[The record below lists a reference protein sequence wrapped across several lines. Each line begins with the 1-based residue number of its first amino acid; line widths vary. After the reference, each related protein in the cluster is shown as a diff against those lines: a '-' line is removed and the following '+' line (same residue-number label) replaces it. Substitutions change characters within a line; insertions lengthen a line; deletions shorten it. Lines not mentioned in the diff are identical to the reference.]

1 MKIRVRAPEE
11 EHTVTVGKVLAGL
24 EAGVPEVLFEV
35 RLARAPNNPLFEYDV
50 TADGKRFLLDNVAS
64 GSSSAPLLNAVVNW
78 DAEPK
83 K

>member
-1 MKIRVRAPEE
+1 
-11 EHTVTVGKVLAGL
+11 VGKVLAGL

-50 TADGKRFLLDNVAS
+50 TADGKRFLLDTVAS
-64 GSSSAPLLNAVVNW
+64 GVMSVPLLTVEVHW
-78 DAEPK
+78 DAGLK